1 MRTFGH
7 TLVLGQFDRIGPY
20 KRWEIAFIQRNKKL
34 FKEESIMLNGRLK
47 SRKALGEFSIPF
59 GDFQCLL
66 ASSHYENCTPLER
79 KYPYLF
85 KLMVAL
91 RTRFELWPREKL
103 LTVPCENRTTF

>member
-1 MRTFGH
+1 
-7 TLVLGQFDRIGPY
+7 
-20 KRWEIAFIQRNKKL
+20 
-34 FKEESIMLNGRLK
+34 MLNGRLK

-85 KLMVAL
+85 RLMVAL

-103 LTVPCENRTTF
+103 LTVPCENRTTFVTFDQNGQNAVSAEFGILAASLPNWRFRTDKDVI